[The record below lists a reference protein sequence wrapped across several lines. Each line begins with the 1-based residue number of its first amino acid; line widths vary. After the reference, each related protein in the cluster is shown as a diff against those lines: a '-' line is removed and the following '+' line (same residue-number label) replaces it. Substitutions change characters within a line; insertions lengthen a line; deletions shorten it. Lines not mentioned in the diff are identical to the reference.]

1 MQSCCQDLKPQD
13 QGQDFKPLDQDQ
25 GQDFESQDQDFELQD
40 QDFEN
45 YINLCLH
52 FHDKKIVKSD
62 F

>member
-45 YINLCLH
+45 YIYAYT
-52 FHDKKIVKSD
+52 FMIKKIVKSD